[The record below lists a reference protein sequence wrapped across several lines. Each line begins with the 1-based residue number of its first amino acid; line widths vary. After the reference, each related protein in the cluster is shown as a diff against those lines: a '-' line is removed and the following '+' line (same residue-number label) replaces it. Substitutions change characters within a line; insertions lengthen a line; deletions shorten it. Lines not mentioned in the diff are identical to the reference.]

1 VKKLMSIVSILSVL
15 ALANCGK
22 KTTVASYEEEPSGYV
37 NERMKEFEG
46 YDSGRIDYDE
56 DENCG

>member
-1 VKKLMSIVSILSVL
+1 MSIVSILSVL